1 MEPDLSVQTLFIIY
15 LICLQLI
22 LDFLQMQDLTEQ
34 YLPKAKMTPVEA
46 TYLAW
51 LDMRAYGK
59 TCDEMGKMCKEGG
72 VALTSGT
79 FFGPEG
85 EGFMRVNFACPRAM
99 LTEGMR
105 RLGRIF
111 EEE

>member
-1 MEPDLSVQTLFIIY
+1 
-15 LICLQLI
+15 
-22 LDFLQMQDLTEQ
+22 
-34 YLPKAKMTPVEA
+34 
-46 TYLAW
+46 
-51 LDMRAYGK
+51 
-59 TCDEMGKMCKEGG
+59 MCKEGG